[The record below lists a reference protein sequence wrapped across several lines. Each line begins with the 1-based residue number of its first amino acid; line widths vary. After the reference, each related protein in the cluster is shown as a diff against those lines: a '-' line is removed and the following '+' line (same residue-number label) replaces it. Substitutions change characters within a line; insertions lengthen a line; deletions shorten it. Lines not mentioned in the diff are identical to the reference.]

1 MCGIVGILLADERS
15 HANQL
20 LFDALTALQ
29 HRGQGKINVLLM
41 LARLIFQQ
49 LLITIAPFVPYA
61 DAAGITSCGA
71 GRFHA
76 RKDNGLVKDVFQAK
90 DMLMLTV
97 SAAAAPNNSQ
107 FRNRNFILDDALS
120 LQACTDSDVLVPR

>member
-49 LLITIAPFVPYA
+49 LLITIAPLFHTQMLLASPHAVL
-61 DAAGITSCGA
+61 AAFTLERTMGWSKMSSRLRTC
-71 GRFHA
+71 
-76 RKDNGLVKDVFQAK
+76 
-90 DMLMLTV
+90 
-97 SAAAAPNNSQ
+97 
-107 FRNRNFILDDALS
+107 
-120 LQACTDSDVLVPR
+120 